1 MALDYAR
8 DLLRTAAAGTT
19 KGGLGA
25 FRSELDRAQEQ
36 LATDPDGARA
46 HVDAVLEALEQLGL
60 PGSHSVDMLD
70 VFFAQWRSYVT
81 LREQRG
87 ALAGDPWHNAMLFI
101 WTEDG
106 EPPRENS
113 LHILTCRLPGGDEP
127 PFVLPTKLQKK
138 TSQELLPWM
147 TWRADQQ
154 PELQALQRPVTRYVA
169 LYVRGEQLCWDA
181 SPDYPLCDEA
191 PDVRTLMLPP
201 RRWGELAALPP
212 GEAPRPTL
220 PAPTH
225 PSARPAMP
233 APSILD
239 QDNVAIGSSTLLP
252 HTFRAMRMPG
262 RWMRPGN
269 GNPPY
274 YEELHEGVAEAD
286 RVKVLLHPS
295 DGRSPLTPEQE
306 AAAYEAVLGLDDDK
320 VRAFAIALGSW
331 FAGTGGGDA
340 HMPKVTV
347 TANALLEFQGVKR
360 NKGAYRPAQKEKVAN
375 DVWALNSIF
384 IRGPQVVYDARGR
397 RKIVKVR
404 SRLLEVAQEDE
415 TNLLGEDTPY
425 AFRIAPGEWIK
436 PLIEEGTRYVAVL
449 LSPVLRYNPRQ
460 GVELIAMRIG
470 LHLALHWR
478 FRAAQGNF
486 DQPWNMTTL
495 LESTG
500 IEIPTHREQRRR
512 LIENFER
519 AMDRLREDGVLA
531 SWEYVRLVMEVNP
544 TAVFA
549 EWITRTVRVMP
560 PRAVTDQY
568 AGIARRHRLEV
579 AASKRRAP
587 RQTV

>member
-1 MALDYAR
+1 MAEEDEGIQSAREARVALDYAR
-8 DLLRTAAAGTT
+8 DLLKKAAAGPI
-19 KGGLGA
+19 KAELGA
-25 FRSELDRAQEQ
+25 YRSQLDRAQEL
-36 LATDPDGARA
+36 LAMDPNGARR
-46 HVDAVLEALEQLGL
+46 HIDSVLDVMEQLELTDGH
-60 PGSHSVDMLD
+60 PVDLLD

-87 ALAGDPWHNAMLFI
+87 DPAGAPWHNAMLFL
-101 WTEDG
+101 WTEDSQ
-106 EPPRENS
+106 PPRENS

-138 TSQELLPWM
+138 SSRDLLPWI
-147 TWRADQQ
+147 TWRAAQQ
-154 PELQALQRPVTRYVA
+154 PELPALQRTVTRYVA

-181 SPDYPLCDEA
+181 SPEYPLADES
-191 PDVRTLMLPP
+191 PDVRTLVLPP
-201 RRWGELAALPP
+201 HRWGELAAMPP
-212 GEAPRPTL
+212 GEAPRRAL
-220 PAPTH
+220 PGP
-225 PSARPAMP
+225 ARPSVHP
-233 APSILD
+233 ARPTPSILD

-274 YEELHEGVAEAD
+274 YEELHDGVAEAD

-331 FAGTGGGDA
+331 FAGTGGGDP
-340 HMPKVTV
+340 HLPKVTV
-347 TANALLEFQGVKR
+347 SANALLEFQGVKR

-436 PLIEEGTRYVAVL
+436 PLIEEGTRYVAES

-460 GVELIAMRIG
+460 
-470 LHLALHWR
+470 
-478 FRAAQGNF
+478 
-486 DQPWNMTTL
+486 
-495 LESTG
+495 
-500 IEIPTHREQRRR
+500 
-512 LIENFER
+512 
-519 AMDRLREDGVLA
+519 
-531 SWEYVRLVMEVNP
+531 
-544 TAVFA
+544 
-549 EWITRTVRVMP
+549 
-560 PRAVTDQY
+560 
-568 AGIARRHRLEV
+568 
-579 AASKRRAP
+579 
-587 RQTV
+587 